1 MFSIST
7 DYISPA
13 AVCLLATIVLLTFFH
28 YYGMFKFPWFVS
40 SSLLVYALVVVFMTF
55 GLLPYDI
62 SNSLF
67 GPPNYDNHIL
77 KIVIQ
82 CLYWGTWILGWG
94 LTPVFCCVYTYKYAL
109 TPCRRVWYS
118 IRYNLVWYAIAFVI
132 GSIFL
137 IIYVATT
144 GITWKNLVALGYAM
158 CNAYGLTL
166 VVFLL
171 GHGLIALPRSIW
183 NAGNPMNRVNFLF
196 DSLNQSA
203 KEVADA
209 TVNASYALKGLN
221 KLSVHIP
228 RFYEKLVRPN
238 LQERISQLEELL
250 LIKELPD
257 HFYREITPNKKFK
270 ALADKNWDGATQYD
284 IEDLFALVDWK
295 IIALDEQKYAMNYY
309 ADMLTPAIKNMIK
322 MKKNATFCFF
332 KKFFCSL
339 LSIFL
344 FSLTASYVLGDI
356 TLIIEKPKYNLFH
369 FLTRLKVPIFIN
381 QLCVTTPILGYLV
394 FAGAWSCHLMKCGTM
409 YRFIPH
415 KSNDYTLYYWIVF
428 MCRLCPSI
436 AYNYIN
442 QIDAINTTVFE
453 VYGEMREIAFLG
465 NSYNKYLPCFMFIVM
480 ILVIFN
486 VWDKILNL
494 FGFQRTP
501 DGSEKEN
508 EKRYMVYRELK
519 PEDEHLLSDAS
530 FVSMMSN
537 LSEQPL
543 LY

>member
-257 HFYREITPNKKFK
+257 HFDREITPNKKFK

>member
-1 MFSIST
+1 MFSFNS
-7 DYISPA
+7 DYISPT
-13 AVCLLATIVLLTFFH
+13 AVCFLTTIVLIIFFH

-40 SSLLVYALVVVFMTF
+40 SSLLIYALVVVFMTF

-67 GPPNYDNHIL
+67 GPPDYDNRIL
-77 KIVIQ
+77 KIVIT

-118 IRYNLVWYAIAFVI
+118 IRYNLVWYAIAFTV

-158 CNAYGLTL
+158 CNSYGLTL

-183 NAGNPMNRVNFLF
+183 NAGDPMNRVNFLF

-209 TVNASYALKGLN
+209 TVNASYAQTALN
-221 KLSVHIP
+221 KLSRHIP
-228 RFYEKLVRPN
+228 RFYEELVRPN
-238 LQERISQLEELL
+238 LTERINQLDELL
-250 LIKELPD
+250 LVRELPD
-257 HFYREITPNKKFK
+257 HLYREVVPNKKFK
-270 ALADKNWDGATQYD
+270 QLVDKNWDGATQYD
-284 IEDLFALVDWK
+284 IENLFALVDWK
-295 IIALDEQKYAMNYY
+295 IISLDEQKYAMHYY
-309 ADMLTPAIKNMIK
+309 ASMLSPSIKSMIK
-322 MKKNATFCFF
+322 MKKN
-332 KKFFCSL
+332 KFFSFLKKLIYRTFSL
-339 LSIFL
+339 FL
-344 FSLTASYVLGDI
+344 FALTASYVWGDI
-356 TLIIEKPKYNLFH
+356 TIMIEKPQWNLFY
-369 FLTRLKVPIFIN
+369 FLTRLKVPIWIN
-381 QLCVTTPILGYLV
+381 QLFITTPILGYLV
-394 FAGAWSCHLMKCGTM
+394 VAGAWSCHLMKCGTM

-436 AYNYIN
+436 SYNYIN
-442 QIDAINTTVFE
+442 QIDATNTTVFQ

-465 NSYNKYLPCFMFIVM
+465 NSYNKYLPIFMFIVM

-486 VWDKILNL
+486 VWDKILNF

-508 EKRYMVYRELK
+508 EKRYLVYKELY
-519 PEDEHLLSDAS
+519 PEDEHLLSDSS
-530 FVSMMSN
+530 FKSMMSN
-537 LSEQPL
+537 PSEQPL